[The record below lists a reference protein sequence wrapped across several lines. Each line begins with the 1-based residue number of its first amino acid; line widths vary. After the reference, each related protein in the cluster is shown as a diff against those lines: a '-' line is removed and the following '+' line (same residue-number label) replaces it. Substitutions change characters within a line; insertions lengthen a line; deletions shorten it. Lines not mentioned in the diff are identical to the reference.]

1 LPLDANL
8 ETGMTRKRAIAVGAL
23 LIILLSGGY
32 LVAVLQA
39 VRDAPMPISYWVLD
53 DRTLGVEVMDG
64 PASMCAVDATQ
75 ETTREVRVR
84 VECHRP
90 LLSAGSSAVGK
101 IFDFVVALQAP
112 LADRAVLDGSG
123 LPAKLCASPHC

>member
-1 LPLDANL
+1 
-8 ETGMTRKRAIAVGAL
+8 MTRKRAIGVGAL
-23 LIILLSGGY
+23 VVILLSGGY

-39 VRDAPMPISYWVLD
+39 VRDAPMPISYWIVD
-53 DRTLGVEVMDG
+53 DRTLGVRVMDG
-64 PASMCAVDATQ
+64 PASECGVDAVQ

-90 LLSAGSSAVGK
+90 LLSAGSTAAGK

-112 LADRAVLDGSG
+112 LADRVVLDGSG
-123 LPAKLCASPHC
+123 LPAKLCASPPC